1 MSFLCKS
8 KIIKKLYLYFFF
20 FLLFF
25 IPQFDIL
32 TVGAQIFGLLLSLSF
47 FYYFNINLTIPLYI
61 QIKKYRT
68 KKLIKSLKKVDN
80 VQNSLKQNLNI
91 YITKYKYFLV
101 N

>member
-8 KIIKKLYLYFFF
+8 KIIKKLYLYFF